1 MSFEE
6 STRGKKA
13 KSIPLYIAINEY
25 FKRMEDEL
33 NMKPGDKIE
42 VITDDGEYN
51 DGWYYGRNLRTKEEG
66 LYPAVFTKKIAS
78 DQPEEL
84 RKMRSQ
90 EGGKSGVNYGT
101 LNELTTKS
109 SKLPSQHQ
117 ESRYTSLKS
126 TMSDIDKA
134 LEELRNDSVEHET
147 SKSSTKVPEINAM
160 DIQDEETLIQER
172 SQNDGNTTRGSVFSS
187 TADLNLSSESLKNM
201 SKSNI
206 SIKSLEPS
214 SSLTNPL
221 NPKMAKNWSPDEVTD
236 YFILLG
242 FDKTTSGK
250 FKEHQVSGKILLEL
264 ELEHLKELEINSFGV
279 RFEIFKEI
287 GNIKSAV
294 GSLSNEVH
302 NNYIPFA
309 FKNQTTQLMP
319 AATVNRDEIQQPV
332 SSKRDAT
339 TDELPST
346 NFDRKLSS
354 GHKELQRPSSVVVN
368 PNFKLHDP
376 AEQVL
381 DITEVPDLFSGPDI
395 FESPGRA
402 PKPPSYPS
410 PVQPPQSPSFNN
422 RSTNNNSRFLP
433 QPTNLSKNRTSVVY
447 SNGPILNSSTSSDT
461 STGKFK
467 FPVMNGYDSN
477 SRKTTLTSATVPSIN
492 TVNTDDSLPT
502 ISNISSNATSHHPNR
517 NSMVY
522 NSHKRTESGSSFV
535 DLFNRISM
543 LSPVK
548 SNFDEEETK
557 KPSERNRAVLDPT
570 GRKSSYGHSR
580 DTSLSEIK
588 KHRRN
593 SSILSFFSLKSQ
605 SNPTSPTKQT
615 FTVDPSRMT
624 SHSHSRSQSNSYL
637 HARSQSYSHSRKHSL
652 VTSPMKTSLSP
663 INSKSNLALAHNDS
677 NSSNNNKKEEDQPQ
691 ETKHKHKH
699 KHKSKHKHSSSNNHT
714 SEEKSK
720 TKNFSSVK
728 ELSTGSKELK
738 RSPNELTQKSTKSI
752 LPRSNAKK
760 QQTSAFTEGI
770 RSITAKESMQNADC
784 SGWMS
789 KKGTGTMGT
798 WKQRFFTLHGTRLSY
813 FTNTND
819 EKERGLIDI
828 TAHRVLP
835 ARDDDRLISLY
846 AASLGKGKYCFKLV
860 PPQPG
865 SKKGLTFTEPRVH
878 YFAVENKSDM
888 KAWLS
893 AIIKA
898 TIDID
903 TSVPVISSY
912 ATPTIS
918 LSKAQTMLEEARLQT
933 QLRDAEEEEGKDQF
947 VWDEADN
954 KRYSKYQIEH
964 EQLRNSNDLESIGF
978 EYPGGRL

>member
-1 MSFEE
+1 MSFEGN
-6 STRGKKA
+6 TLGKGA
-13 KSIPLYIAINEY
+13 KSFPLYIAVNQY
-25 FKRMEDEL
+25 SKRMEDEL
-33 NMKPGDKIE
+33 NMKPGDKIK

-66 LYPAVFTKKIAS
+66 LYPAVFTKKIAI
-78 DQPEEL
+78 DNAEGL
-84 RKMRSQ
+84 RETRTQ
-90 EGGKSGVNYGT
+90 ESGNSGVKYGT
-101 LNELTTKS
+101 LNGSASKIGNIS
-109 SKLPSQHQ
+109 SQKQ
-117 ESRYTSLKS
+117 ENRYTSLKS

-134 LEELRNDSVEHET
+134 LEELRNGSVEQEV
-147 SKSSTKVPEINAM
+147 SRSPTKVPKVSALEV
-160 DIQDEETLIQER
+160 QDEETLIQDKT
-172 SQNDGNTTRGSVFSS
+172 QNEGNATHDSIFSS
-187 TADLNLSSESLKNM
+187 TADLNLSSDSLKNI
-201 SKSNI
+201 SRSNI
-206 SIKSLEPS
+206 STKSLEPS
-214 SSLTNPL
+214 SEPVNLL
-221 NPKMAKNWSPDEVTD
+221 DPKMAKNWSPEEVTD
-236 YFILLG
+236 YFSLVG
-242 FDKTTSGK
+242 FDQITSNK

-264 ELEHLKELEINSFGV
+264 ELEHLKELEINSFGI

-287 GNIKSAV
+287 GNIKSTID
-294 GSLSNEVH
+294 SSSNTLH
-302 NNYIPFA
+302 SDYTTFA
-309 FKNQTTQLMP
+309 FENQTARLMP
-319 AATVNRDEIQQPV
+319 AATVNRDEIQQPISSKCNKPPGV
-332 SSKRDAT
+332 SS
-339 TDELPST
+339 
-346 NFDRKLSS
+346 DRKSSS
-354 GHKELQRPSSVVVN
+354 GTTELQRPSSVVVN

-376 AEQVL
+376 AEQIL
-381 DITEVPDLFSGPDI
+381 DMAEVPNLFADKDI

-422 RSTNNNSRFLP
+422 RYASNNARFLP
-433 QPTNLSKNRTSVVY
+433 QSTNSSKNKNSAVY
-447 SNGPILNSSTSSDT
+447 SNGLIPKSSTSSDN

-467 FPVMNGYDSN
+467 FPAMNGHDSN
-477 SRKTTLTSATVPSIN
+477 SRKTTLTSATIPSIN
-492 TVNTDDSLPT
+492 TVNTDESLPA

-517 NSMVY
+517 NSVVY

-548 SNFDEEETK
+548 SSFDEEETK
-557 KPSERNRAVLDPT
+557 QPSKASRAVFDST
-570 GRKSSYGHSR
+570 RRKSSYGHSR
-580 DTSLSEIK
+580 DTSLSGMK

-593 SSILSFFSLKSQ
+593 SSILSFFSSKSQ

-615 FTVDPSRMT
+615 FTIDPSKMT
-624 SHSHSRSQSNSYL
+624 SHSRSQSNSYS

-652 VTSPMKTSLSP
+652 VTSPLKTSLSP
-663 INSKSNLALAHNDS
+663 INSKSNIALAHNDTS
-677 NSSNNNKKEEDQPQ
+677 NSNDKEELSQPR
-691 ETKHKHKH
+691 EGKHKHKH
-699 KHKSKHKHSSSNNHT
+699 KHRSKHKHNSGSKDSP

-720 TKNFSSVK
+720 KKLFSSTK
-728 ELSTGSKELK
+728 ESSVGSKESK
-738 RSPNELTQKSTKSI
+738 RSPSELTQKTTKSI

-789 KKGTGTMGT
+789 KKGTGAMGT

-835 ARDDDRLISLY
+835 ASDDDRLISLY

-878 YFAVENKSDM
+878 YFAVENKSEM

-912 ATPTIS
+912 ATPTIP
-918 LSKAQTMLEEARLQT
+918 LSKAQILLEEARLQT
-933 QLRDAEEEEGKDQF
+933 QLRDAEEEEGRDQF
-947 VWDEADN
+947 GWDDTQN
-954 KRYSKYQIEH
+954 K
-964 EQLRNSNDLESIGF
+964 RNSNYPIEQEQFGKTNDYLESSGF

>member
-1 MSFEE
+1 MNFEGRALGNR
-6 STRGKKA
+6 SNFH
-13 KSIPLYIAINEY
+13 PLYIAVNEY
-25 FKRMEDEL
+25 SKRMEDEL
-33 NMKPGDKIE
+33 SMKPGDKIE

-66 LYPAVFTKKIAS
+66 LYPAVFTKKTTLNK
-78 DQPEEL
+78 PESL
-84 RKMRSQ
+84 RKTRTQ
-90 EGGKSGVNYGT
+90 ESGNASGNYGISNGYT
-101 LNELTTKS
+101 SKP
-109 SKLPSQHQ
+109 SKLPSQQQ
-117 ESRYTSLKS
+117 ENRYTSLKS

-134 LEELRNDSVEHET
+134 LEELRSDSVELEKT
-147 SKSSTKVPEINAM
+147 ISPVKLPELNAM
-160 DIQDEETLIQER
+160 VMPDEETLIQEKPP
-172 SQNDGNTTRGSVFSS
+172 NVGNTTHDSVFSS
-187 TADLNLSSESLKNM
+187 TADLNLSSESLKDT
-201 SKSNI
+201 SKSNM
-206 SIKSLEPS
+206 STKSLEPS
-214 SSLTNPL
+214 SSSINPL
-221 NPKMAKNWSPDEVTD
+221 DPKMAKNWTPEEVTD
-236 YFILLG
+236 YFIMVG
-242 FDKTTSGK
+242 FDHTNSNK
-250 FKEHQVSGKILLEL
+250 FKEHQISGKILLEL
-264 ELEHLKELEINSFGV
+264 ELEHLKELDISSFGI

-287 GNIKSAV
+287 GNIKSAIDL
-294 GSLSNEVH
+294 SSNEVH
-302 NNYIPFA
+302 NNYTSFA
-309 FKNQTTQLMP
+309 RDKETTKLMP
-319 AATVNRDEIQQPV
+319 AATVNRDEIRQPI
-332 SSKRDAT
+332 SSKFDTSTLPNINFNRRSSSNT
-339 TDELPST
+339 TEP
-346 NFDRKLSS
+346 
-354 GHKELQRPSSVVVN
+354 QRPSSVVVN
-368 PNFKLHDP
+368 PNFKLQDST
-376 AEQVL
+376 EQVL
-381 DITEVPDLFSGPDI
+381 DIAQVPDVFTDKGI

-410 PVQPPQSPSFNN
+410 PVQPPQSPSLNN
-422 RSTNNNSRFLP
+422 RYTNNNARFPPQSTTSSR
-433 QPTNLSKNRTSVVY
+433 NRNSVVY
-447 SNGPILNSSTSSDT
+447 SNAAIPNSSTSSDN
-461 STGKFK
+461 STNKFK
-467 FPVMNGYDSN
+467 FPVMNGHDSN
-477 SRKTTLTSATVPSIN
+477 SRNTTLTSATIPSFN

-502 ISNISSNATSHHPNR
+502 ISNVSSNATSHHPNR
-517 NSMVY
+517 NSVVY

-548 SNFDEEETK
+548 TDFDEEETK
-557 KPSERNRAVLDPT
+557 PVSKSNRAALDSTRRKPSL
-570 GRKSSYGHSR
+570 GHSA
-580 DTSLSEIK
+580 DPSLSEIK

-605 SNPTSPTKQT
+605 SNPTSPIKQS
-615 FTVDPSRMT
+615 FTVYPSKMT
-624 SHSHSRSQSNSYL
+624 SHSRSQSNSYS

-663 INSKSNLALAHNDS
+663 INSKSNIALTNKDS
-677 NSSNNNKKEEDQPQ
+677 NTSSDYKKEEVVQPL
-691 ETKHKHKH
+691 ESKHKHKH
-699 KHKSKHKHSSSNNHT
+699 KHRSKHKHNDSKNSP
-714 SEEKSK
+714 SEEKGRK
-720 TKNFSSVK
+720 KLFSSSK
-728 ELSTGSKELK
+728 ESSAGSKESK
-738 RSPNELTQKSTKSI
+738 RSPSELSQKPTKSI

-770 RSITAKESMQNADC
+770 RSITAKESMQKADC

-789 KKGTGTMGT
+789 KKGTGAMGT

-918 LSKAQTMLEEARLQT
+918 LSKAQTLLEEARLQT
-933 QLRDAEEEEGKDQF
+933 QLRDAEEEEGRDQF
-947 VWDEADN
+947 VWDETAN
-954 KRYSKYQIEH
+954 RRNLKYPTDQEEFVNPKDDIESA
-964 EQLRNSNDLESIGF
+964 EF
-978 EYPGGRL
+978 EYPGGRF

>member
-1 MSFEE
+1 MSLEGN
-6 STRGKKA
+6 TLGKGA
-13 KSIPLYIAINEY
+13 KSFPLYIAVNQY
-25 FKRMEDEL
+25 SKQMEDEL
-33 NMKPGDKIE
+33 NMKPGDKIK

-66 LYPAVFTKKIAS
+66 LYPAVFTKRIAIEK
-78 DQPEEL
+78 PENL
-84 RKMRSQ
+84 HKSPTQ
-90 EGGKSGVNYGT
+90 ESGNSGVKYGN
-101 LNELTTKS
+101 LNDSASNIGKVS
-109 SKLPSQHQ
+109 SHQ
-117 ESRYTSLKS
+117 QENRYTSLKS

-134 LEELRNDSVEHET
+134 LEELRNGSVEQEV
-147 SKSSTKVPEINAM
+147 SKSPTRVPEVSTPQL
-160 DIQDEETLIQER
+160 QDEQTLIQEKTR
-172 SQNDGNTTRGSVFSS
+172 NEENTTHDSLFSS
-187 TADLNLSSESLKNM
+187 TADLNLSSESLKNI

-206 SIKSLEPS
+206 STKSLEPS
-214 SSLTNPL
+214 SESVRQLDL
-221 NPKMAKNWSPDEVTD
+221 KMAKSWSPEEVTD
-236 YFILLG
+236 YFSLVG
-242 FDKTTSGK
+242 FDQSTCNK

-264 ELEHLKELEINSFGV
+264 ELEHLKELEINSFGI

-287 GNIKSAV
+287 RNIKSAID
-294 GSLSNEVH
+294 SSSNKLDAD
-302 NNYIPFA
+302 YSTFA
-309 FKNQTTQLMP
+309 FENQAAQLMP
-319 AATVNRDEIQQPV
+319 AATVNRDEIQQQI
-332 SSKRDAT
+332 SSKC
-339 TDELPST
+339 
-346 NFDRKLSS
+346 NKLSS
-354 GHKELQRPSSVVVN
+354 ESSDRKSSSVTTELQRPSSVVVN

-376 AEQVL
+376 AEQIL
-381 DITEVPDLFSGPDI
+381 DMTEVPNLFADKDI

-422 RSTNNNSRFLP
+422 RYTNNNARFPP
-433 QPTNLSKNRTSVVY
+433 QTTYPPKNKNPTVY
-447 SNGPILNSSTSSDT
+447 SNGLIPNSSTSSDN

-467 FPVMNGYDSN
+467 FPAMNGHDSN
-477 SRKTTLTSATVPSIN
+477 SRKTTLTSATIPSIN
-492 TVNTDDSLPT
+492 TVNTDESLPA

-517 NSMVY
+517 NSVVY
-522 NSHKRTESGSSFV
+522 NNHKRTESGSSFV

-548 SNFDEEETK
+548 SSFDEEEMK
-557 KPSERNRAVLDPT
+557 QPSKASRAVFDSAR
-570 GRKSSYGHSR
+570 RKSSYGHSR
-580 DTSLSEIK
+580 DASLSEMK

-593 SSILSFFSLKSQ
+593 SSILSFFSSKSQ

-615 FTVDPSRMT
+615 FTIDPAKMT
-624 SHSHSRSQSNSYL
+624 SHSRSQSNSYS

-652 VTSPMKTSLSP
+652 VTSPLKTSLSP
-663 INSKSNLALAHNDS
+663 INSKSNIALAHS
-677 NSSNNNKKEEDQPQ
+677 ETPTSSNNKEAVSQPS
-691 ETKHKHKH
+691 EGKHKHKH
-699 KHKSKHKHSSSNNHT
+699 KHKSKHKHKNSSSKDGS

-720 TKNFSSVK
+720 KKLFSSTK
-728 ELSTGSKELK
+728 ESSVGSKEFK
-738 RSPNELTQKSTKSI
+738 RSPSELTQKSTKSI

-770 RSITAKESMQNADC
+770 RSITAKESMQTADC

-789 KKGTGTMGT
+789 KKGTGAMGT

-835 ARDDDRLISLY
+835 ASDDDRLISLY

-878 YFAVENKSDM
+878 YFAVENKSEM

-912 ATPTIS
+912 ATPTIP
-918 LSKAQTMLEEARLQT
+918 LSKAQTLLEEARLQT
-933 QLRDAEEEEGKDQF
+933 QLRDAEEEEGRDQF
-947 VWDEADN
+947 GWDDTQN
-954 KRYSKYQIEH
+954 K
-964 EQLRNSNDLESIGF
+964 RNSNYPIEQDQFETSDYLESSAF